1 MKKVGM
7 AIFIAVFSFALYP
20 GVVQSAENWAL
31 GCSGAGSGP
40 YVWGGKIAKFLNKHQ
55 SAVRISAQASAG
67 FNENVELVSNGQIQL
82 GMQDG
87 SLIIKAYEGRDVFKG
102 HPQERIRVLFT
113 IVVVPYHL
121 VTRKASGIETINDLR
136 GKKVNIGLPAQAT
149 REVNEAMLRAADIGL
164 REIKV
169 FEMATGQSF
178 TALQDGVIDASGNV
192 FSLGH
197 GRLLELATSTDIR
210 LISIPDQVLEKFIKA
225 FGGVSNYVIPA
236 KTYKGQ
242 DAPVN
247 TFSAFVVVF
256 GRDDMPEAV
265 AYDLTKA
272 FWSNIDELNKDK
284 SFKDLKIGYAH
295 SKEVNVPYHPGAM
308 KYFKEAGLMK

>member
-1 MKKVGM
+1 MKKF
-7 AIFIAVFSFALYP
+7 AILVFIAALAFAWGP
-20 GVVQSAENWAL
+20 GAAQSAENWAL

-55 SAVRISAQASAG
+55 SEVRISAQATAG

-87 SLIIKAYEGRDVFKG
+87 SLIIKAYEGKDVFKG

-113 IVVVPYHL
+113 IVLVPYHL
-121 VTRKASGIETINDLR
+121 VTREAAGIKSIYDLK

-149 REVNEAMLRAADIGL
+149 REVNEAMLQAAGIGL
-164 REIKV
+164 NEIKV

-178 TALQDGVIDASGNV
+178 TALQDGVIDASGNL

-197 GRLLELATSTDIR
+197 GRLLELCTSTDIR
-210 LISIPDQVLEKFIKA
+210 LISIPDPVLEKFIKA
-225 FGGVSNYVIPA
+225 FGGVSEYLIPA

-242 DAPVN
+242 EGPVN
-247 TFSAFVVVF
+247 TFSAMVVVF
-256 GRDDMPEAV
+256 GRDDMPEAL
-265 AYDLTKA
+265 AYELTKA
-272 FWSNIDELNKDK
+272 FWSHLEELNMDK
-284 SFKDLKIGYAH
+284 SFKTLERGYAY
-295 SKEVNVPYHPGAM
+295 SKGIKVPYHPGALR
-308 KYFKEAGLMK
+308 YFKEAGLMK